1 MRPGY
6 PHVRHGFVHFEKLQ
20 AMRGKLLRALG
31 YEPLHIPTLRKR
43 RAVRTSRREQKPSVR
58 TAQLAEMRPVTR
70 LLRRTTDD
78 LIKRVRTPQVTA

>member
-1 MRPGY
+1 MSHPPETLDAAY
-6 PHVRHGFVHFEKLQ
+6 ELGFPK